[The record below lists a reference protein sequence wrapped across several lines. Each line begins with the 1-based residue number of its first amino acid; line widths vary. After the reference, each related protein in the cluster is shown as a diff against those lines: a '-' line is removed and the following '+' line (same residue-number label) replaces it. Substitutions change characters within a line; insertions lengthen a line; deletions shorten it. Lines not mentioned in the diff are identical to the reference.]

1 MAPRACSGSAG
12 ENTMNGNDLARQI
25 GQLRSDG
32 KGLSKLTL
40 LWRQKRTSSGTTG
53 ADCARNARDPER
65 RLEPLRRRSV
75 AGPR

>member
-1 MAPRACSGSAG
+1 MAARACSGHAG

-32 KGLSKLTL
+32 KGLSKLTM
-40 LWRQKRTSSGTTG
+40 LWRQKQATTGTTA

-75 AGPR
+75 AEPR